1 MKERIAFVS
10 WGYLRVICEEH
21 KTGLELKLVG
31 KRTVYSC
38 PDSTCNLA
46 LPTEL
51 YEKLLDDVVG
61 MQNSDSFI
69 IGHRWQRKARNEM
82 FEFCVVS
89 VSQGNPPTISVRLK
103 AKGREE

>member
-1 MKERIAFVS
+1 MNEKIAFVS
-10 WGYLRVICEEH
+10 WGYLRLICEEH
-21 KTGLELKLVG
+21 KTDLELKLVG

-38 PDSTCNLA
+38 PESACILA

-61 MQNSDSFI
+61 MQNSGSLI
-69 IGHRWQRKARNEM
+69 IGYRWQRKARNEI

-89 VSQGNPPTISVRLK
+89 VSQGNPPTISVRF
-103 AKGREE
+103 KGKGA